1 MTFIFYMFNA
11 LPHTKPI
18 KPLENQPKLLG
29 IVMKIIV
36 MKIRFVSLQFWVYP
50 FFLCFSAQGSF
61 YISLLL
67 ELVSRSAAANGGSG
81 VPDDRSARRQQRAR
95 RPSDHHTHDMRRR
108 EDERERERRDMTRS
122 GLPRKRGWRMD
133 VVGSNAYSTNY
144 VNHRPLPKLHS
155 PRSPPR

>member
-1 MTFIFYMFNA
+1 MTLIFYIFNA
-11 LPHTKPI
+11 LPHTEPI
-18 KPLENQPKLLG
+18 KPLENQSKLLCT
-29 IVMKIIV
+29 V

-108 EDERERERRDMTRS
+108 EDEREREREEI
-122 GLPRKRGWRMD
+122 
-133 VVGSNAYSTNY
+133 
-144 VNHRPLPKLHS
+144 
-155 PRSPPR
+155 